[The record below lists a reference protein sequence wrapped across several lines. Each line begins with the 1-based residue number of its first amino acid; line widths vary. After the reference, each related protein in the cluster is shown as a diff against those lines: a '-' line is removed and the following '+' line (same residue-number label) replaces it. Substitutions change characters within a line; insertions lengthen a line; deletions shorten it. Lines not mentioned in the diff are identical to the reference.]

1 MGFYE
6 LPQPKKKKKKVL
18 LINEMSQL
26 RLDSI
31 GLNSA
36 PSLKKCKF

>member
-6 LPQPKKKKKKVL
+6 LPQQQQQQKVL

-26 RLDSI
+26 WLDSI